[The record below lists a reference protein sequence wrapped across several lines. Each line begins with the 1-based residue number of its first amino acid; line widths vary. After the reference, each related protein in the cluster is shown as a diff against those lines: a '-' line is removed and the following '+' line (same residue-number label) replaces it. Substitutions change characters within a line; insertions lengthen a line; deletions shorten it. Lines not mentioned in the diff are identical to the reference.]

1 MPGNVIR
8 KDVVQIGFEVDND
21 PVKEMQTTIDSLTG
35 EAKKAGEALNAMGE
49 PIKKGTDSADGMKRS
64 FSGAADSMSNLLIA
78 AGGYKVM
85 QLVANTFRET
95 TSAATE
101 FESAVTGIYKTV
113 DGTPEQLQGLS
124 NAVRD
129 MALSMPTDT
138 TTIAG
143 VMESAGQLGIATD
156 NVENF
161 AKTMIDLGNST
172 NLSADQAASSL
183 AKFANVTGMSVDS
196 YDNLGAAIV
205 DLGNNFA
212 TTESDIVDM
221 SSYLS
226 SAATLAGFTETD
238 ILALSTAMSS
248 VGINAEAGGS
258 AMAQLITKMQTAV
271 ETGGASLEQFASI
284 AGMTSQQFQ
293 QAFGANAVG
302 ALQSFIMGLNDVERN
317 GASASVILQDMGL
330 DGIRLSNAVKAL
342 ASSGDLLTSTVNTAN
357 TAWEQ
362 NTALANEAEK
372 RYSTLESKTIMMSNA
387 ANDLKIAVGNS
398 LAPAMELGTDA
409 ATEFMKVLSGAAD
422 ACPPL
427 TAGIMG
433 TVGTVGTAIG
443 GFTTLAPA
451 ITAASTA
458 FQAFDKTISLSKI
471 GLVVGGISL
480 AVGAIAALV
489 TVFSDAE
496 DAVED
501 YNGTLEECSEEIE
514 NTQAAHKKAI
524 EMYGAE
530 SAAAKELEGQLD
542 TLNKQYQKGGGAAA
556 DYIQRIDKSTEALQ
570 KIQKD
575 YNDKISDINSNETA
589 GFVMAAQLEAVS
601 EKAIKTNSDL
611 DMMSQYASYLNDTF
625 ECDIQVNYDTGEL
638 TGFDPNDITSQV
650 EKIAK
655 QNIAQTAVERITNAD
670 SIKEYGEAVKNA
682 VEARNELS
690 KMGAKLRQLNS
701 PDFINTD
708 GTDYAKLLDDYHALQ
723 TELDS
728 YDSKIKSYESTVR
741 NAYADMGNASGANS
755 FLTNIKEEFA
765 DIHPVINSLS
775 DLNYY
780 IGETGTKTEE
790 ASGKID
796 TASSEIAKNLSVAS
810 AAYTELYAA
819 AKESFEGQFGL
830 FDEAQKSADATVSK
844 FEEAQQ
850 SQLEYWQSYSENI
863 SYLSQ
868 YSAEELGMS
877 ETAFTHFKELIASG
891 SPEAAGLVASMR
903 ETIENE
909 GIDAVRSVG
918 ETMSQ
923 VYDEQEKA
931 VVNTAEWGSGL
942 KDAASLAV
950 KNAVDAA
957 NSAAKGFTDAGTVAM
972 DNFALG
978 IRAGIGNAINAAQEV
993 ANNIQ
998 AVLGSIRVN
1007 IPSPTVNSASDA
1019 ALRLS
1024 GEYAS
1029 GTLNAAPGLALVGE
1043 NGPELINFGGG
1054 EVVYTAEET
1063 KQILRQQTLFAD
1075 LSAMRSIDTSLDT
1088 TYDTSYVSDERSYIS
1103 NSNYSPS
1110 FVLNYTSNGGAENEQ
1125 TVKTWIR
1132 DAIGEVFSD
1141 LSEENEPVWEV

>member
-49 PIKKGTDSADGMKRS
+49 PIRKGTDSADGMKRS

-85 QLVANTFRET
+85 QLVASAFRET
-95 TSAATE
+95 ASAATE

-124 NAVRD
+124 DAVRD

-156 NVENF
+156 NVEGF

-258 AMAQLITKMQTAV
+258 AMAQLITKMQTSV

-293 QAFGANAVG
+293 QAFGVNAVG

-317 GASASVILQDMGL
+317 GSSASVILQDMGL
-330 DGIRLSNAVKAL
+330 DGIRLSNTVKAL
-342 ASSGDLLTSTVNTAN
+342 ASSGDLLTNTVNTAN

-362 NTALANEAEK
+362 NTALASEAEK

-398 LAPAMELGTDA
+398 LAPAMELGADA
-409 ATEFMKVLSGAAD
+409 ATGFMKVLSGAAD

-433 TVGTVGTAIG
+433 MVGTVGTAIG

-451 ITAASTA
+451 VTAVSTA
-458 FQAFDKTISLSKI
+458 FQAFDKTISFSKI
-471 GLVVGGISL
+471 GLIVGGISL
-480 AVGAIAALV
+480 AVGAVVGLV
-489 TVFSDAE
+489 TAFSDAE

-556 DYIQRIDKSTEALQ
+556 DYIQRMDKSTEALQ

-575 YNDKISDINSNETA
+575 YNNNISNINSTETA
-589 GFVMAAQLEAVS
+589 GLVMAAQLETVS

-655 QNIAQTAVERITNAD
+655 QNIAQAAVERITNAD

-682 VEARNELS
+682 VEARNELG

-708 GTDYAKLLDDYHALQ
+708 GTDYAKLLKDYHALQ
-723 TELDS
+723 VELEGYQS
-728 YDSKIKSYESTVR
+728 TIKGYETTVKGAFSDMGDADGASR
-741 NAYADMGNASGANS
+741 YLNGMKQTYAD
-755 FLTNIKEEFA
+755 FQ
-765 DIHPVINSLS
+765 PVINSLS
-775 DLNYY
+775 DYKYY
-780 IGETGTKTEE
+780 MGEAGLAAEETADKTESAVSDLSASIAE
-790 ASGKID
+790 AEK
-796 TASSEIAKNLSVAS
+796 AYSEMYE
-810 AAYTELYAA
+810 AARD
-819 AKESFEGQFGL
+819 SFEKQFGL
-830 FDEAQKSADATVSK
+830 FDEAAANMEMTVEK
-844 FEEAQQ
+844 FAEAQQ
-850 SQLEYWQSYSENI
+850 TQLQYWTDYAGNVE
-863 SYLSQ
+863 YLSQ
-868 YSAEELGMS
+868 FTAEQMGMS
-877 ETAFTHFKELIASG
+877 EEAFGHLKDYIGSG
-891 SPEAAGLVASMR
+891 TQEAAGFAANLTAQIR
-903 ETIENE
+903 ENGVESIAEMGN
-909 GIDAVRSVG
+909 
-918 ETMSQ
+918 TMSQ
-923 VYDEQEKA
+923 VYDMQGEASAA
-931 VVNTAEWGSGL
+931 VAEWGSGINEL
-942 KDAASLAV
+942 NRQAMEQLVDTISATANKAFAEGQNVSNKLADGITAGMRNAISAAQSV
-950 KNAVDAA
+950 A
-957 NSAAKGFTDAGTVAM
+957 NSV
-972 DNFALG
+972 
-978 IRAGIGNAINAAQEV
+978 Q
-993 ANNIQ
+993 
-998 AVLGSIRVN
+998 SILSSISVSVPN
-1007 IPSPTVNSASDA
+1007 VSVNSASDV
-1019 ALRLS
+1019 RMYLS
-1024 GEYAS
+1024 GTYAT
-1029 GTLNAAPGLALVGE
+1029 GTMNAAPGLALVGE
-1043 NGPELINFGGG
+1043 NGPELVNFGGG

-1063 KQILRQQTLFAD
+1063 KQIMRQQALFAN
-1075 LSAMRSIDTSLDT
+1075 LSSMRSVDTSLDT
-1088 TYDTSYVSDERSYIS
+1088 TYDTSYMSDERSYIS

-1110 FVLNYTSNGGAENEQ
+1110 FVLNYTSNGGGESEVTVKRWIREAMDEVFDDMSAEN
-1125 TVKTWIR
+1125 
-1132 DAIGEVFSD
+1132 A
-1141 LSEENEPVWEV
+1141 PVWEV